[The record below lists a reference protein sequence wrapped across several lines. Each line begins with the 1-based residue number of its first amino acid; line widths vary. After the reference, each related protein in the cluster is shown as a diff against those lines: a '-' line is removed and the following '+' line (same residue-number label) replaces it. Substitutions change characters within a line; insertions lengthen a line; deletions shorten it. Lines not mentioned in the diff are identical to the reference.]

1 MKQGKILL
9 VAAIGA
15 FVIVM
20 VMSALARAEDCP
32 PGAKSCKVVIM
43 TDQEIATLEGQN
55 AIFDAAEFANKMGL
69 GAVIAAW
76 KNKIATAPDG
86 HVLPVKLDAPD
97 ANGSPA
103 AKKED
108 RIPLPPEKKK

>member
-20 VMSALARAEDCP
+20 VMSALARAEDKVPIECP
-32 PGAKSCKVVIM
+32 PGAKSCKVVVM

-76 KNKIATAPDG
+76 KNKIASAPDG
-86 HVLPVKLDAPD
+86 HVSPVKPD
-97 ANGSPA
+97 ANGV
-103 AKKED
+103 
-108 RIPLPPEKKK
+108 PLPKPAPEPKK

>member
-15 FVIVM
+15 FAIVM
-20 VMSALARAEDCP
+20 VMSALARAEDKVPIECP
-32 PGAKSCKVVIM
+32 PGAKSCKVVVM

-69 GAVIAAW
+69 SGLIAQWKQKIAAS
-76 KNKIATAPDG
+76 PDG
-86 HVLPVKLDAPD
+86 KVVKPD
-97 ANGSPA
+97 ANGNPV
-103 AKKED
+103 
-108 RIPLPPEKKK
+108 PLPPEKKK

>member
-9 VAAIGA
+9 AAAIGA
-15 FVIVM
+15 FAIVM
-20 VMSALARAEDCP
+20 VMSALARAEDKKLPIECP
-32 PGAKSCKVVIM
+32 LGAKSCKVVIM

-86 HVLPVKLDAPD
+86 HVSPVKPD
-97 ANGSPA
+97 ANGVPLTKPA
-103 AKKED
+103 PEPKK
-108 RIPLPPEKKK
+108 